1 MYSCSSCQRSQL
13 GAIPAILGAATSVNQ
28 VASLIGLNSSDPAKD
43 QERINRIN
51 NEFAKAM
58 RGDQAAVSCLR
69 EMAQGVA
76 NNDGRTCAVGSQL
89 AYRYAQTKWAEY
101 QARHAAGGAGTWLV
115 GQSDIPSQA
124 VGLLANPW
132 VLGGVVVGAYFLLRR
147 GRRS

>member
-1 MYSCSSCQRSQL
+1 MYGCSSCGTGQL
-13 GAIPAILGAATSVNQ
+13 GAISTIFTAATGVNQ
-28 VASLIGLNSSDPAKD
+28 VASLLGLNSSDPVKD

-51 NEFAKAM
+51 QAYDQAM

-89 AYRYAQTKWAEY
+89 AYRFAQTKWTEY

-115 GQSDIPSQA
+115 GQSDLPSQA
-124 VGLLANPW
+124 VGWLSSSW
-132 VLGGVVVGAYFLLRR
+132 VIGAVVVGGYLLLRR
-147 GRRS
+147 RR